1 MLTSVCAEF
10 STNQMILETKEK
22 ETAVHVERVS

>member
-10 STNQMILETKEK
+10 STNQTILEIKEK
-22 ETAVHVERVS
+22 ESAVHVERVS